1 MNPGTSHASLSF
13 RGWHMV
19 IAAHVL
25 FGLAFGSMY
34 AFGAFLEHIQDSFQ
48 VGRFSVSAIFSGTAL
63 VYYLLGWLAGA
74 LADRF
79 PVRHVVA
86 TGVALL
92 ALGFALGSQAHSLGG
107 LLLRFCLLVGV
118 GIALIYVPAIAVV
131 QRWFVRQRSRASGL
145 ALAGTGVGTFLGPVA
160 AGLLLQ
166 HVSWRDTM
174 LWFALVIGVL
184 GLAAAAVLVGQ
195 PVDVGQR
202 ADGDTQARDV
212 VVAGA
217 VGLSWHE
224 ALARPVFWWYFAS
237 ICLASIGLFTALVHI
252 LPYARSAGVAPEQG
266 AWLIGL
272 IGVGNVLGRLL
283 LGGLGDRLG
292 GQRLLH
298 ALTLGLALLSCFWWS
313 ASAFWSLAL
322 FAVLFGAAHGGCIA
336 LYPAVTADWF
346 GTRHLGAILGALYT
360 SVGLA
365 ALLGAS
371 FAGWVFDLTHSY
383 TWPIL
388 GSAVAAAVATGCLG
402 MARRSASH
410 QGLLLQQQ
418 P

>member
-1 MNPGTSHASLSF
+1 MTPVSADAGQAF
-13 RGWHMV
+13 CGWHMV
-19 IAAHVL
+19 VAAHVL

-34 AFGAFLEHIQDSFQ
+34 AFGVFLEHIQNSFQ

-63 VYYLLGWLAGA
+63 VYYLLGWFAGA

-79 PVRHVVA
+79 SVRRIVA

-92 ALGFALGSQAHSLGG
+92 ALGFVLGSQASSLGG
-107 LLLRFCLLVGV
+107 LLLSFCLLVGV

-166 HVSWRDTM
+166 HLSWRDTM
-174 LWFALVIGVL
+174 QWFALVIVVL
-184 GLAAAAVLVGQ
+184 GLGAAAVLVGQ
-195 PVDVGQR
+195 PADLGQWP
-202 ADGDTQARDV
+202 DGDTQAREAV
-212 VVAGA
+212 GAGA
-217 VGLSWHE
+217 AGLSLRE
-224 ALARPVFWWYFAS
+224 ALARPVFWWYFLS
-237 ICLASIGLFTALVHI
+237 IFLASIGLFTALVHI
-252 LPYARSAGVAPEQG
+252 HPSARAAGVAPEQG

-283 LGGLGDRLG
+283 LSGLGDRLG
-292 GQRLLH
+292 VQRLLH
-298 ALTLGLALLSCFWWS
+298 VLTLGLALLPCLWWQ
-313 ASAFWSLAL
+313 ADAFWGLAL
-322 FAVLFGAAHGGCIA
+322 FALLFGAAHGGCIA

-346 GTRHLGAILGALYT
+346 GTRHLGAVLGALYT

-371 FAGWVFDLTHSY
+371 VAGWVFDLTHSY

-388 GSAVAAAVATGCLG
+388 GSAVAALLAAGCLG
-402 MARRSASH
+402 MARRSASPH
-410 QGLLLQQQ
+410 RLFLQQ